1 MMTQQDLLENV
12 LQEILAIKKGMP
24 HGDYEAILVSLEDIE
39 EDISKLKFM
48 LLNPEDG
55 IVVKTNKNTEFR
67 LKKENKAEYYDK
79 QFQEIADLGKWKD
92 GVNKALWILFAG
104 LAAILGEIIFR
115 NK

>member
-1 MMTQQDLLENV
+1 MTQKDLLENV

-24 HGDYEAILVSLEDIE
+24 NGDYEAILESLEDIE
-39 EDISKLKFM
+39 QDISKLKYM

-55 IVVKTNKNTEFR
+55 LVVKTNKNTEYR
-67 LKKENKAEYYDK
+67 IAKEQKTEYLEK
-79 QFQEIADLGKWKD
+79 QLQEISDISKWRD

-104 LAAILGEIIFR
+104 LAAILLETIYR